1 MTNLAL
7 YELASEYLEATQ
19 KLSELDLDEQTV
31 LDTLEGLQFPIEQK
45 ATNVAMFVRN
55 LEASADAIKEAEGK
69 MATRRK
75 AIENRAARIRDYLKQ
90 QMERCEIQKI
100 EGPHFRLA
108 IRQNPPAV
116 VVDAES
122 QIPAE
127 FMVTPEPPPPAPDKK
142 ALKAALKTGTE
153 IHGVWL
159 ERGQRLEIKS

>member
-127 FMVTPEPPPPAPDKK
+127 FMRVPPPPAASPDKK
-142 ALKAALKTGTE
+142 AIAEAIKEGKE
-153 IHGVWL
+153 VPGVHL
-159 ERGQRLEIKS
+159 ERTTRLEIK